1 MTLESRSPAPVAST
15 DVSDRILA
23 TVRRFWGFESLRALQ
38 AEAIRAGL
46 ERRDSLVVM
55 PTGGGKSLCYQV
67 PPAVAGRTDI
77 VVSPLIALM
86 KDQVDALSACG
97 YPAIAL
103 HSGMDPAE
111 IRAAEREIAT
121 GRPHLIFVAP
131 ERMLTPRFLELATRI
146 GVATFAIDEAH
157 CISQWGHDFRP
168 EYRQLAELRSRF
180 ANASLHAYTATATDR
195 VRRDIVEQL
204 KLRDPAVLI
213 GSFDRPNLLYRVIP
227 KTSVK
232 AQVAGVLRRHAGEAA
247 IVYCITRKDT
257 EQMAAYLTEAGLRA
271 AHYHAGMETDAR
283 RRTQDRFAAE
293 DIDVV
298 VATVAFGMG
307 IDRSDIRCVIH
318 AALPKSIEHYQQE
331 TGRAGRDGLPAECV
345 LFYSAAD
352 AMRWQTLLERSAAEA
367 EIPAHV
373 ADGAKQLLEHM
384 RRYAT
389 VVGCRHAALSAY
401 FGEQYASPNCGAC
414 DQCLGEIEGVGDATV
429 LAQKVLSC
437 VARVEQRFGVE
448 HVVDVLIGADSERVR
463 RWRHEQLSTYGLM
476 KDLPR
481 KTVTNL
487 IYQLVDAALIER
499 TAGDRPVLKLND
511 NSWQVLRGQRPVQLL
526 QAKKPKATRTHLEEA
541 SWRDVDE
548 ALFENLREFR
558 RGIAGE
564 RGVPTYVI
572 LHDSTLRDLARARP
586 ATMEALHEIRGMGEK
601 KLADFGARLLERIA
615 DYERNGGSGQRGDPF
630 ASA

>member
-1 MTLESRSPAPVAST
+1 MILENRGAS
-15 DVSDRILA
+15 DAILA

-46 ERRDSLVVM
+46 ERRDSIVVM

-77 VVSPLIALM
+77 VISPLIALM
-86 KDQVDALSACG
+86 KDQVDALRACG

-103 HSGMDPAE
+103 HSGMDPDE
-111 IRAAEREIAT
+111 IRGAEREIAT

-168 EYRQLAELRSRF
+168 EYRQLAGLRSRF
-180 ANASLHAYTATATDR
+180 ANASLHAYTATATER
-195 VRRDIVEQL
+195 VRLDIVEQL
-204 KLRDPAVLI
+204 KLKDPAVLI

-227 KTSVK
+227 KTSVN
-232 AQVAGVLRRHAGEAA
+232 AQVAGVLRRHPGEAA

-257 EQMAAYLTEAGLRA
+257 EQMAAYLADAGLRA
-271 AHYHAGMETDAR
+271 AHYHAGMEADER

-293 DIDVV
+293 DIDVI

-352 AMRWQTLLERSAAEA
+352 AMRWQGLLERSAADA
-367 EIPAHV
+367 NNPAQV
-373 ADGAKQLLEHM
+373 ADAAKQLLEHM

-389 VVGCRHAALSAY
+389 VVGCRHAALSTY
-401 FGEQYASPNCGAC
+401 FGEQYIAPNCAAC
-414 DQCLGEIEGVGDATV
+414 DQCLGETEGVDDATV

-448 HVVDVLIGADSERVR
+448 HVVDVLVGADSERVR
-463 RWRHEQLSTYGLM
+463 RWSHERLSTYGLLQ
-476 KDLPR
+476 DLPR

-487 IYQLVDAALIER
+487 IYQLVDADLIER
-499 TAGDRPVLKLND
+499 TAGERPVLKLND
-511 NSWQVLRGQRPVQLL
+511 NSRQVLRGQRSVQLR
-526 QAKKPKATRTHLEEA
+526 QAKKPKAARTHLEET

-548 ALFENLREFR
+548 ALFEHLRELR
-558 RGIAGE
+558 REIAVE
-564 RGVPTYVI
+564 RGVPAYVI
-572 LHDSTLRDLARARP
+572 LHDSVLRDLARTRP
-586 ATMEALHEIRGMGEK
+586 ATTEALSSIRGMGEK
-601 KLADFGARLLERIA
+601 KLADFGVRLLERIA
-615 DYERNGGSGQRGDPF
+615 QYEPKEATGPGGRGDPG
-630 ASA
+630 A

>member
-1 MTLESRSPAPVAST
+1 MATASNE
-15 DVSDRILA
+15 ILA
-23 TVRRFWGFESLRALQ
+23 IVRRFWGFESLRALQ
-38 AEAIRAGL
+38 AEAIKAGL

-77 VVSPLIALM
+77 VISPLIALM
-86 KDQVDALSACG
+86 KDQVDALRACG
-97 YPAIAL
+97 YPALAL
-103 HSGMDPAE
+103 HSGMDFNA
-111 IRAAEREIAT
+111 IRDTEREIAS
-121 GRPHLIFVAP
+121 GRPHLVFVAP
-131 ERMLTPRFLELATRI
+131 ERMLTPRFLELAARI
-146 GVATFAIDEAH
+146 GVGTFAIDEAH

-168 EYRQLAELRSRF
+168 EYRQLAELKSHF
-180 ANASLHAYTATATDR
+180 ANASLHAYTATATER
-195 VRRDIVEQL
+195 VRHDIVEQL
-204 KLRDPAVLI
+204 QLKDPAVLV

-227 KTSVK
+227 KMSVN
-232 AQVAGVLRRHAGEAA
+232 AQVADVVRRHSGEAA
-247 IVYCITRKDT
+247 IIYCITRKDT
-257 EQMAAYLTEAGLRA
+257 EQMAAHLIDAGIRA
-271 AHYHAGMETDAR
+271 AHYHAGMEADER

-293 DIDVV
+293 EIDVV

-352 AMRWQTLLERSAAEA
+352 AMRWQSLLERSTAEPEVPA
-367 EIPAHV
+367 EV
-373 ADGAKQLLEHM
+373 FESAKQLLEQI

-401 FGEQYASPNCGAC
+401 FGEQYSNPNCGAC
-414 DQCLGEIEGVGDATV
+414 DQCLGEVEGVAEATV

-448 HVVDVLIGADSERVR
+448 QVVDVLIGADSERVR
-463 RWRHEQLSTYGLM
+463 RWGHEQLSTYGLL

-487 IYQLVDAALIER
+487 IYQLVDAALLER
-499 TAGDRPVLKLND
+499 TSGDRPILKLNSG
-511 NSWQVLRGQRPVQLL
+511 SWEVLRGKRSVQLF
-526 QAKKPKATRTHLEEA
+526 QAKKPKAPRTRLEET

-548 ALFENLREFR
+548 ALFQNLRELR
-558 RGIAGE
+558 REIAAE
-564 RGVPTYVI
+564 RSVPTYVI
-572 LHDSTLRDLARARP
+572 LHDSTLRDLARTRP
-586 ATMEALHEIRGMGEK
+586 ATLEALRAVRGMGEK
-601 KLADFGARLLERIA
+601 KLADFGVRLLERIA
-615 DYERNGGSGQRGDPF
+615 EHERKA
-630 ASA
+630 ASAS

>member
-1 MTLESRSPAPVAST
+1 MATASNE
-15 DVSDRILA
+15 ILA
-23 TVRRFWGFESLRALQ
+23 IVRRFWGFESLRALQ
-38 AEAIRAGL
+38 AEAIKAGL

-77 VVSPLIALM
+77 VISPLIALM
-86 KDQVDALSACG
+86 KDQVDALRACG
-97 YPAIAL
+97 YPALAL
-103 HSGMDPAE
+103 HSGMDFNA
-111 IRAAEREIAT
+111 IRDTEREIAS
-121 GRPHLIFVAP
+121 GRPHLVFVAP
-131 ERMLTPRFLELATRI
+131 ERMLTPRFLELAARI
-146 GVATFAIDEAH
+146 GVGTFAIDEAH

-168 EYRQLAELRSRF
+168 EYRQLAELKSHF
-180 ANASLHAYTATATDR
+180 ANASLHAYTATATER
-195 VRRDIVEQL
+195 VRHDIVEQL
-204 KLRDPAVLI
+204 QLKDPAVLV

-227 KTSVK
+227 KMSVN
-232 AQVAGVLRRHAGEAA
+232 AQVADVVRRHSGEAA
-247 IVYCITRKDT
+247 IIYCITRKDT
-257 EQMAAYLTEAGLRA
+257 EQMAAHLIDAGIRA
-271 AHYHAGMETDAR
+271 AHYHAGMEADER

-293 DIDVV
+293 EIDVV

-352 AMRWQTLLERSAAEA
+352 AMRWQSLLERSTAEPEVPA
-367 EIPAHV
+367 EV
-373 ADGAKQLLEHM
+373 FESAKQLLEQI

-401 FGEQYASPNCGAC
+401 FGEQYSNPNCGAC
-414 DQCLGEIEGVGDATV
+414 DQCLGEVEGVADATV

-448 HVVDVLIGADSERVR
+448 QVVDVLIGADSERVR
-463 RWRHEQLSTYGLM
+463 RWGHEQLSTYGLL

-487 IYQLVDAALIER
+487 IYQLVDAALLER
-499 TAGDRPVLKLND
+499 TSGDRPILKLNSG
-511 NSWQVLRGQRPVQLL
+511 SWEVLRGKRSVQLF
-526 QAKKPKATRTHLEEA
+526 QAKKPKAPRTRLEET

-548 ALFENLREFR
+548 ALFQNLRELR
-558 RGIAGE
+558 REIAAE
-564 RGVPTYVI
+564 RSVPTYVI
-572 LHDSTLRDLARARP
+572 LHDSTLRDLARTRP
-586 ATMEALHEIRGMGEK
+586 ATLEALRAVRGMGEK
-601 KLADFGARLLERIA
+601 KLADFGVRLLERIA
-615 DYERNGGSGQRGDPF
+615 EHERKA
-630 ASA
+630 ASAS